1 MQNNITTGIMNIPQ
15 LLNWNLKKH
24 GEQDFTQLYK
34 TLLDKTQRQE
44 ECPALLLLDDC
55 APTIIQDEN
64 GYEAVILDR
73 NSTNHNRELKNI
85 IRKSG
90 EVIDT
95 KPFDTIWFP
104 LVDYRNMYNLV
115 LDICK
120 LLQIP
125 APAVFFSKGKP
136 CITGIKKE
144 SNGYAITYKSLQVT
158 DVFVGSSFRSEQTI
172 KTLAHELRHVW
183 QHKYH
188 NSWFDDYDCDKTG
201 DAYILQKPELD
212 AEAFAYLFMEQYGVK
227 YKLSNLG
234 GKVYRALLI
243 RMAEI
248 RDERVFDGYRPIL
261 LE

>member
-1 MQNNITTGIMNIPQ
+1 MQNNITTGLMDISQ
-15 LLNWNLKKH
+15 LLKWDLKKH

-55 APTIIQDEN
+55 SPKIIQDEN

-73 NSTNHNRELKNI
+73 NSTNHSRELKNI

-120 LLQIP
+120 ILQIP

-136 CITGIKKE
+136 SFPGIRKG
-144 SNGYAITYKSLQVT
+144 SNGCGIQVPP
-158 DVFVGSSFRSEQTI
+158 
-172 KTLAHELRHVW
+172 LY
-183 QHKYH
+183 HKQ
-188 NSWFDDYDCDKTG
+188 N
-201 DAYILQKPELD
+201 
-212 AEAFAYLFMEQYGVK
+212 
-227 YKLSNLG
+227 
-234 GKVYRALLI
+234 R
-243 RMAEI
+243 
-248 RDERVFDGYRPIL
+248 
-261 LE
+261 